1 MTTPTR
7 PDLTRSGA
15 EASPVSVAVDVA
27 APVEHVFDVFTRRT
41 STWWDAAHHLLDGT
55 VDMDVELR
63 PGGSITEVDAAGNRC
78 TIGRVLVVERPAR
91 FAFTWD
97 VSPRWEV
104 ETDPARCSE
113 VHVAFT
119 ALDDGRTRVVLEHRH
134 LQRHGGGWEGMRDAV
149 GGADGWAVD
158 VRRLAEVAG
167 A

>member
-7 PDLTRSGA
+7 PETDAGPHA
-15 EASPVSVAVDVA
+15 VSVAVDVA
-27 APVEHVFDVFTRRT
+27 APRAHVFDVFTRQT
-41 STWWDAAHHLLDGT
+41 STWWDPDHHLLDDT
-55 VDMDVELR
+55 VDMEVDLR
-63 PGGSITEVDAAGNRC
+63 AGGSITEVDAAGNRC

-113 VHVAFT
+113 VHVSFVAV
-119 ALDDGRTRVVLEHRH
+119 DERRTRVVLEHRH
-134 LQRHGGGWEGMRDAV
+134 LERHGDGWKGMRDAV